1 MAAALILYILSMVSL
16 FCLASFFTKEEEP
29 EDTSKEEETVRPS
42 VPTLR
47 PSVPTLRP
55 SVPTLRPDIMSKVL
69 VEGQRVRTRLLHSVW
84 VGTYMSGKIV
94 HNGIAYP
101 NLSNFA
107 TSHRMSLFADPSLVV
122 RRKISIDGWRHCE
135 VQVASTWTKAHL
147 LVPT

>member
-47 PSVPTLRP
+47 P
-55 SVPTLRPDIMSKVL
+55 DIMPKVL

>member
-55 SVPTLRPDIMSKVL
+55 DIMPKVL

>member
-16 FCLASFFTKEEEP
+16 YCLVSFFRRRRST
-29 EDTSKEEETVRPS
+29 TKEEETVDTKKEPARRPS
-42 VPTLR
+42 
-47 PSVPTLRP
+47 
-55 SVPTLRPDIMSKVL
+55 MHEVL
-69 VEGQRVRTRLLHSVW
+69 TEGQSVRTRMLHSVW

-107 TSHRMSLFADPSLVV
+107 TSHRMSLFANPSLVV

-135 VQVASTWTKAHL
+135 VQVGDTWTKAHL

>member
-29 EDTSKEEETVRPS
+29 EDTSKEEETV
-42 VPTLR
+42 R

>member
-55 SVPTLRPDIMSKVL
+55 DIMSTVL

-107 TSHRMSLFADPSLVV
+107 TSHRMSLFANPSLVV

-135 VQVASTWTKAHL
+135 VQVGDTWTKAHL